1 VHHEATRYAYRDL
14 SDDELTAYVVF
25 ASSDAGRWYHNA
37 MHKAMISAV
46 GRTVEQTAVELVRAV
61 PVERWARA
69 AQPAPQAVR

>member
-1 VHHEATRYAYRDL
+1 
-14 SDDELTAYVVF
+14 VVF
-25 ASSDAGRWYHNA
+25 ASSDAGRWYHSA
-37 MHKAMISAV
+37 LHKAMISAV

>member
-1 VHHEATRYAYRDL
+1 M
-14 SDDELTAYVVF
+14 VF
-25 ASSDAGRWYHNA
+25 ASSDAGRWYHHA